1 MQVINKECFK
11 NNMDDVIIQV
21 WCLCVIFWQFQILS
35 RAFYGLCINS
45 IRCKTGGN
53 YLAVCY
59 EYIPSAIFISP
70 LNQVHAIAKKHL
82 KCVSTNLF
90 KLKCY
95 SYVIHIWL
103 GIYLEYCIITIWL
116 NRDHSNTLT
125 FKHLTHMNNTAFYS
139 LLTFRFIGKQNVLC
153 HDSLQIPVEII
164 VIVSKLCETAIH
176 DFSIKIPKAY
186 ILLYHNYSIACT
198 ITILFWW

>member
-1 MQVINKECFK
+1 MRVINYECFK
-11 NNMDDVIIQV
+11 NNMNDIIIQV
-21 WCLCVIFWQFQILS
+21 WCLCVIFWQFRILS

-95 SYVIHIWL
+95 SYVIHRAHIS
-103 GIYLEYCIITIWL
+103 GILYYH
-116 NRDHSNTLT
+116 NMVKSR
-125 FKHLTHMNNTAFYS
+125 
-139 LLTFRFIGKQNVLC
+139 
-153 HDSLQIPVEII
+153 SLQYTYVQTFNTYE
-164 VIVSKLCETAIH
+164 
-176 DFSIKIPKAY
+176 
-186 ILLYHNYSIACT
+186 
-198 ITILFWW
+198 

>member
-1 MQVINKECFK
+1 
-11 NNMDDVIIQV
+11 MDDVIIQV

-82 KCVSTNLF
+82 KCVSTNSF

-95 SYVIHIWL
+95 SYVIHRTKCCL
-103 GIYLEYCIITIWL
+103 G
-116 NRDHSNTLT
+116 
-125 FKHLTHMNNTAFYS
+125 
-139 LLTFRFIGKQNVLC
+139 
-153 HDSLQIPVEII
+153 
-164 VIVSKLCETAIH
+164 
-176 DFSIKIPKAY
+176 AY
-186 ILLYHNYSIACT
+186 IWNIVLSQYGWIEITPINLRSNIKHIWIILLFTVCSHSDLLASKMFCVT
-198 ITILFWW
+198 IRSKYP

>member
-1 MQVINKECFK
+1 MQVINNECFK

-95 SYVIHIWL
+95 SYVIHRAHIS
-103 GIYLEYCIITIWL
+103 GILYYH
-116 NRDHSNTLT
+116 NMVKSR
-125 FKHLTHMNNTAFYS
+125 
-139 LLTFRFIGKQNVLC
+139 
-153 HDSLQIPVEII
+153 SLQYTYVQTFNTYE
-164 VIVSKLCETAIH
+164 
-176 DFSIKIPKAY
+176 
-186 ILLYHNYSIACT
+186 
-198 ITILFWW
+198 

>member
-1 MQVINKECFK
+1 MQVIDKSSNNNECFK

-45 IRCKTGGN
+45 IRCKTRGN
-53 YLAVCY
+53 HLAVCY

-95 SYVIHIWL
+95 NYVMHIKRSVVWVHKS
-103 GIYLEYCIITIWL
+103 GILY
-116 NRDHSNTLT
+116 D
-125 FKHLTHMNNTAFYS
+125 NNMVKS
-139 LLTFRFIGKQNVLC
+139 R
-153 HDSLQIPVEII
+153 SLQYTYVQTFNTYE
-164 VIVSKLCETAIH
+164 
-176 DFSIKIPKAY
+176 
-186 ILLYHNYSIACT
+186 
-198 ITILFWW
+198 

>member
-11 NNMDDVIIQV
+11 NNMNDVIIQV

-45 IRCKTGGN
+45 IRCKTRGN

-95 SYVIHIWL
+95 SYVIHRPHIS
-103 GIYLEYCIITIWL
+103 GILYYH
-116 NRDHSNTLT
+116 NMVKSR
-125 FKHLTHMNNTAFYS
+125 
-139 LLTFRFIGKQNVLC
+139 
-153 HDSLQIPVEII
+153 SLQYTYVQTFNTYE
-164 VIVSKLCETAIH
+164 
-176 DFSIKIPKAY
+176 
-186 ILLYHNYSIACT
+186 
-198 ITILFWW
+198 